1 MNLAERLHAAYGGT
15 QRLEALSVHVGA
27 LLPEGAKVLDVGCG
41 DGVLDERLQRRR
53 QDVEIHGLDVLI
65 RPQARI
71 PVTSFDGRTIPHPEG
86 SFDAVLLVDVL
97 HHCDDP
103 EAMLAEAIRV
113 ARRCVVLKDHT
124 LRGPLSGA
132 LLRFM
137 DDVGNL
143 RFGVALPH
151 NYWSEAR
158 WRETFERLG
167 LPIEAWIA
175 DLGLY
180 PAPLDWIFGRS
191 LHFVA
196 RLGVSPG

>member
-1 MNLAERLHAAYGGT
+1 VNLTERLHEAYGGT
-15 QRLEALSVHVGA
+15 RRLDALSKHVGA

-41 DGVLDERLQRRR
+41 DGVLDGRIQQGRP
-53 QDVEIHGLDVLI
+53 DVEIAGIDVLV

-97 HHCDDP
+97 HHCDDA
-103 EAMLAEAIRV
+103 EAMLAEALRV
-113 ARRCVVLKDHT
+113 ARHCIVLKDHT
-124 LRGPLSGA
+124 LRGPLSGL

-137 DDVGNL
+137 DDVGNR

-151 NYWSEAR
+151 NYWSEAH

-167 LPIEAWIA
+167 LPIEAWIT

-180 PAPLDWIFGRS
+180 PRPLDWIFGRS

-196 RLGVSPG
+196 RLGISPR

>member
-15 QRLEALSVHVGA
+15 QRLEALSEHVGA

-41 DGVLDERLQRRR
+41 DGVLDERLQQRR
-53 QDVEIHGLDVLI
+53 QDVEIHGIDILV

-97 HHCDDP
+97 HHCEDP
-103 EAMLAEAIRV
+103 EAMLADAIRV

-124 LRGPLSGA
+124 LHGPLSCA